1 MSNLSNIFI
10 GFLVHEKA
18 YGYISKPSPFEG
30 IDMVMYTIDP
40 EHPGMVHYH
49 SKTDPI
55 SKYLIEKELWKIAY
69 CNTIG
74 GTKIV
79 NFMGMLTI
87 TNNDNFLGAS
97 CVLNIDALKECM
109 ALYETTKI
117 AIIPSSIHEVIPF
130 PYEDKNDI
138 VALSQ
143 MVIEINSNPEII
155 NPLDTLGNKAYLVD
169 LSKIEEVTSI
179 FRS

>member
-10 GFLVHEKA
+10 GFLAHEKA
-18 YGYISKPSPFEG
+18 YGYISKPSPFDG

-40 EHPGMVHYH
+40 EHPGMAHYH

-55 SKYLIEKELWKIAY
+55 SKYLFEEELWKIAY
-69 CNTIG
+69 YNTIG
-74 GTKIV
+74 ATKIV
-79 NFMGMLTI
+79 NFNGMLII
-87 TNNDNFLGAS
+87 TNDDKFLGAS

-109 ALYETTKI
+109 DIYEATKI
-117 AIIPSSIHEVIPF
+117 AIIPSSIHEVILF
-130 PYEDKNDI
+130 PYENKNDI

-143 MVIEINSNPEII
+143 MVIEVNSNPEVL
-155 NPLDTLGNKAYLVD
+155 NPLDVLGNKAYLVD